1 MSSAPRNAE
10 KNYLTPGGHRRL
22 QAELKHLTSAERP
35 KVVDVVAWAASNGD
49 RSENGDY
56 IYGKKRLREIDRR
69 IRFLIKRLDIAE
81 VVDPEAQTNREQ
93 VFFGATVGYVDE
105 NDTER
110 TVKIVGVDEVRHEE
124 GEISWQSPVAKALL
138 AKKVGEVSIVRT
150 PDGEMEIEV
159 LAISY
164 G

>member
-1 MSSAPRNAE
+1 MPSARRSSE
-10 KNYLTPGGHRRL
+10 KNYLTPDGHRRL
-22 QAELKHLTSAERP
+22 QAELKHLTAEERP
-35 KVVDVVAWAASNGD
+35 EVVDVVAWVASNGD

-81 VVDPEAQTNREQ
+81 VVDPDAQTNRDQ
-93 VFFGATVGYVDE
+93 IFFGATIDYVDE

-110 TVKIVGVDEVRHEE
+110 RVKIVGVDEVRHED
-124 GEISWQSPVAKALL
+124 GEISWRSPVAKALL
-138 AKKVGEVSIVRT
+138 GKKIGDVAMVQT

-159 LAISY
+159 MAVSY